1 MLYNEYAEEN
11 GAVFPRAS
19 KESDVHR
26 LRKGDTVREY
36 ARVKYKS
43 DLADRMLCFFE
54 EYDEGF
60 GAPSFAKF
68 ARSLGIT
75 VAHLEG
81 YRKHKKFDIA
91 YRECSEIRKDYL
103 IDMALDKRFDPTFV
117 RHLIANEKDGVTGE
131 SLDSITVRVI
141 E

>member
-1 MLYNEYAEEN
+1 
-11 GAVFPRAS
+11 
-19 KESDVHR
+19 
-26 LRKGDTVREY
+26 VREY
-36 ARVKYKS
+36 GRVKYKS

-91 YRECSEIRKDYL
+91 YRECSEIRRDYL

-117 RHLIANEKDGVTGE
+117 RHLIANEKDGVTDE